1 MQKNFKDTR
10 NKLSVTIKNNV
21 MGRKGKKLT
30 ASDEFGFF
38 FFGRL

>member
-21 MGRKGKKLT
+21 MGRKGKKT
-30 ASDEFGFF
+30 YSK
-38 FFGRL
+38 